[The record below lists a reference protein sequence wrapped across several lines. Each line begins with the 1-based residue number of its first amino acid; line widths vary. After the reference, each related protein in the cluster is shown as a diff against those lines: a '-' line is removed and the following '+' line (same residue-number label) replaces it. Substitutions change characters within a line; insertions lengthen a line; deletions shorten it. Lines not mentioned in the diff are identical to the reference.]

1 MSELCGAET
10 MLSFVPEPT
19 YAPDSGLLAGAPDCD
34 ASVFDAA
41 ASGSGSCLSSGAL
54 SVCSGVLVRSV
65 MERVKPSSVFSSRTP
80 TFRIR

>member
-10 MLSFVPEPT
+10 MLSFAPEPT
-19 YAPDSGLLAGAPDCD
+19 YAPDSGLLAGAPVCG
-34 ASVFDAA
+34 ASEFDAA
-41 ASGSGSCLSSGAL
+41 ASGSSCCVSSGAL